1 MKSKLIAGIL
11 ISLSIATVFFE
22 IIEDPSG
29 KITRSFIVPLL
40 TFLYFFK
47 NKGKT
52 SYFFFFLLFFSIAES
67 LVWMENYDNFKIGTL
82 NVSFYHF
89 YIGNLSSIT
98 AYIFLILEILKSYSF
113 KSVIDKFPVHI
124 MILFVLDIY
133 TIYLVSE
140 TAFRSPNFVYNV
152 DKIIEVIYNGVVMFL
167 LTVALMGYI
176 NRDSKKAMNLLLGSL
191 CLVFSEILQ
200 VATFYV
206 SENNTL
212 LGVSYII
219 LLIFA
224 FTFLYVQSDM
234 SYSRRTHY
242 ESVPFLKNIE

>member
-1 MKSKLIAGIL
+1 MKTKLFVGIL
-11 ISLSIATVFFE
+11 ITLSIATLVYE
-22 IIEDPSG
+22 IIQDPIG
-29 KITRSFIVPLL
+29 NIIRSFILPLL
-40 TFLYFFK
+40 TCLYFFK

-52 SYFFFFLLFFSIAES
+52 SYFFFFLLFFSISES
-67 LVWMENYDNFKIGTL
+67 LSWVDNYDNLEIGL
-82 NVSFYHF
+82 FNMSYYQF
-89 YIGNLSSIT
+89 YIGNISSIV
-98 AYIFLILEILKSYSF
+98 AYIFLILEVLKSYNLR
-113 KSVIDKFPVHI
+113 KVIDKFPVHI

-133 TIYLVSE
+133 TVYLVSE
-140 TAFRSPNFVYNV
+140 TTFKNPNFYYNV
-152 DKIIEVIYNGVVMFL
+152 DKIIEVIYNGVFMFL

-176 NRDSKKAMNLLLGSL
+176 NRDSKKAMNLLLGAL

-206 SENNTL
+206 SNTNTF
-212 LGVSYII
+212 LGAAYII

>member
-1 MKSKLIAGIL
+1 MKFKLIAGIL

-22 IIEDPSG
+22 IIEDPNG
-29 KITRSFIVPLL
+29 KITRSFVLPLL
-40 TFLYFFK
+40 TLLFFFK
-47 NKGKT
+47 NKKKT
-52 SYFFFFLLFFSIAES
+52 SYFFFFLLFFSLAES
-67 LVWMENYDNFKIGTL
+67 IVWTENYDNLNIGKI
-82 NVSFYHF
+82 NVSYYNF
-89 YIGNLSSIT
+89 YIGNISSIV
-98 AYIFLILEILKSYSF
+98 AYIFLILEILKSYSL
-113 KSVIDKFPVHI
+113 KNVIDKFPVHI
-124 MILFVLDIY
+124 IILFVLDIY

-140 TAFRSPNFVYNV
+140 TAFRSPNFVYII

-206 SENNTL
+206 SENNII